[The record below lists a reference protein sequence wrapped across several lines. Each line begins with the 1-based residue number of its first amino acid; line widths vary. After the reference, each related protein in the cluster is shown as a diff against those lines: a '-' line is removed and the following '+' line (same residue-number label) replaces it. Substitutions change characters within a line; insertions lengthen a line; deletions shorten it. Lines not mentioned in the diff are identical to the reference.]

1 MGEKNWKDWRPFVY
15 GGLASIVAELC
26 TFPLDTT
33 KTRLQVQGQKYDEKF
48 ARLKYSGM
56 IDALMQISKQEGIK
70 GLYSGISSAIL
81 RQATYG
87 TIKFG
92 TYYSLK
98 KAAIDTWATG
108 DLVTINI
115 VCAALAGA
123 ISSAI
128 ANPTDV
134 VKVRMQVNGNERNI
148 SLFTC
153 FQDVYRYE
161 GVRGLWRGVGPTAQ
175 RAAVIAA
182 VELPIYDY
190 TKIKCM
196 SLLGNSVSNHFVS
209 SFVASMGSA
218 VASTPIDVI
227 RTRLMNQKRVH
238 IASKKAS
245 SYIYSGSIDC
255 LVQTIKNEG
264 VLALYKG
271 FIPTWFRM
279 GPWNIIFFITY
290 EQLKQL

>member
-1 MGEKNWKDWRPFVY
+1 MGERNWKDWRLFMY
-15 GGLASIVAELC
+15 GGLASSVAELC

-33 KTRLQVQGQKYDEKF
+33 KTRLQVQGQKCDQKL

-56 IDALMQISKQEGIK
+56 IDALLQISKQEGIK

-98 KAAIDTWATG
+98 KAVAEQWATG
-108 DLVTINI
+108 DSVRINV

-134 VKVRMQVNGNERNI
+134 IKVRMQVTGTKMNA

-175 RAAVIAA
+175 RAAIIAA

-190 TKIKCM
+190 TKSKCI
-196 SLLGNSVSNHFVS
+196 SILGDSISNHFVS
-209 SFVASMGSA
+209 FDIVM
-218 VASTPIDVI
+218 
-227 RTRLMNQKRVH
+227 
-238 IASKKAS
+238 
-245 SYIYSGSIDC
+245 
-255 LVQTIKNEG
+255 
-264 VLALYKG
+264 
-271 FIPTWFRM
+271 RM
-279 GPWNIIFFITY
+279 DRCDRRI
-290 EQLKQL
+290 LR